1 MRKKRFKGIDEL
13 YSSYQ
18 EEYDIDFESDDVLHE
33 RVLRNDYTQMYSL
46 KDISKWVEYG
56 VRQGVVRRSSDK
68 EDIEM
73 IMKWIDLLNKKKV
86 AL

>member
-13 YSSYQ
+13 YGGYQ

-33 RVLRNDYTQMYSL
+33 RVLKNDYTQMYSL
-46 KDISKWVEYG
+46 KDISKWIEYG

>member
-1 MRKKRFKGIDEL
+1 MRTRRFVD
-13 YSSYQ
+13 S
-18 EEYDIDFESDDVLHE
+18 DFEEMYELDFDSDDILHE

-46 KDISKWVEYG
+46 NDISKWVEYG
-56 VRQGVVRRSSDK
+56 VRKGVIKKSREK
-68 EDIEM
+68 EDVEL

>member
-13 YSSYQ
+13 YGSYQ